1 MVSLVTHFVD
11 WWIESS
17 VLWQKVYRFT
27 YWSKVRLIFKV
38 SVKRNEL
45 CSSRSST
52 RMIQG
57 RLKIK
62 QSFSVFL
69 SYLNLIF
76 IYIKHVHDCWTF
88 GIHPTM
94 PKVHSA
100 LKHSPCTVPITC
112 LQCSFYM
119 LLSVQQLCLLTW
131 HIVCFKAIWAV
142 HTIPAVSSSDVKS
155 VWRRVCTLYTLRFFC
170 QKGKRYVKV
179 WQTIDHSIY

>member
-1 MVSLVTHFVD
+1 M
-11 WWIESS
+11 
-17 VLWQKVYRFT
+17 
-27 YWSKVRLIFKV
+27 
-38 SVKRNEL
+38 
-45 CSSRSST
+45 
-52 RMIQG
+52 
-57 RLKIK
+57 
-62 QSFSVFL
+62 

-119 LLSVQQLCLLTW
+119 HLSGQQLCLLTW

-155 VWRRVCTLYTLRFFC
+155 VWRRVCTLYTLRFFKLVSLDILS
-170 QKGKRYVKV
+170 QLATFMLRVLKSAFISLISDPWIQIHEKKAEQQPPYPRKERK
-179 WQTIDHSIY
+179 S